1 MDNITVAEALRWH
14 RENLDYSA
22 KEVAAHINV
31 TPSIYS
37 KIESGNRIVTVP
49 EFKRIAELYGM
60 TMDELCVI
68 PSRKK
73 RQP

>member
-1 MDNITVAEALRWH
+1 MDNLSVATALRWH
-14 RENLDYSA
+14 RENREYSA
-22 KEVAAHINV
+22 KEVAAHIGI

-37 KIESGNRIVTVP
+37 KIESGNRVVTVP

-60 TMDELCVI
+60 TMEELCVI

-73 RQP
+73 RLS

>member
-1 MDNITVAEALRWH
+1 MDNLSVASALRWH
-14 RENLDYSA
+14 RENQDYSA
-22 KEVAAHINV
+22 KEVAAYLGV

-37 KIESGNRIVTVP
+37 KIESGNRVVTVP

-73 RQP
+73 RQS

>member
-1 MDNITVAEALRWH
+1 MDNLSVAAALRWH
-14 RENLDYSA
+14 RENQDYSA
-22 KEVAAHINV
+22 KEVAAHIGV

-37 KIESGNRIVTVP
+37 KIESGNRVVTVP
-49 EFKRIAELYGM
+49 EFKKIAELYGM

-73 RQP
+73 RQS

>member
-22 KEVAAHINV
+22 KEVAAHLGV

-37 KIESGNRIVTVP
+37 KIESGNRVVTVP
-49 EFKRIAELYGM
+49 EFKRIAELYGV

-68 PSRKK
+68 PERRDSLD
-73 RQP
+73 